1 MAEAHLL
8 LMANHF
14 LIMDQEVYQK
24 IPPKCIILD
33 CWVFDSQILA
43 DKSFAKALQK
53 FAICLLVNNNNLDEK
68 LVSSAELPSCLMI
81 VLKSLHFYFL
91 LLILIY

>member
-8 LMANHF
+8 LMAKHF

-53 FAICLLVNNNNLDEK
+53 FAICLLVNNNLDEK

-91 LLILIY
+91 LLFLIY

>member
-53 FAICLLVNNNNLDEK
+53 FAICLLVNNNLDEK

>member
-53 FAICLLVNNNNLDEK
+53 FAICLLVNNNLDEK
-68 LVSSAELPSCLMI
+68 LVSSAELPSCLML

>member
-33 CWVFDSQILA
+33 CWVFDSQLLA

-53 FAICLLVNNNNLDEK
+53 FAICLLVNNNLDEK

>member
-1 MAEAHLL
+1 MAKAHLL

-53 FAICLLVNNNNLDEK
+53 FAICLLVNNNLDEK

>member
-43 DKSFAKALQK
+43 DKSFAKALQT
-53 FAICLLVNNNNLDEK
+53 FAIYLLANNNLDEK